1 MRFNLLMTVGA
12 VLVLV
17 GILGLTII
25 FPKFMAIDGQTFVD
39 QIDSSTGIDKFQDYK
54 LGDNVM
60 IVDKIARME
69 DYNGNTII
77 WLESIGK
84 TEKDI
89 PFIFKS
95 NIMSD
100 FGIGSSVIISFEVV
114 KDSNGH
120 YTPEGYQNDPP
131 GLSPDAINGRMST
144 GNEYIFVSL
153 IAIGFGFVGYGSY
166 NLIRGKQPS
175 LDDDWGM
182 PAAPPAMAPV
192 APQAMAPVAPP
203 VAAPSMVPVPP
214 SEYPQSMAAIPQPVA
229 PPISQPSTMAITV
242 PPGVVPGQV
251 LTVTMPSGQVV
262 NVQVPSGLS
271 PGSQFSITV
280 QQ

>member
-1 MRFNLLMTVGA
+1 MKVGA

-17 GILGLTII
+17 GILGLTLI
-25 FPKFMAIDGQTFVD
+25 FPKFLAIDGQTFVE
-39 QIDSSTGIDKFQDYK
+39 QIDTSTGIDKFDDYEV
-54 LGDNVM
+54 GDNVM

-69 DYNGNTII
+69 DDNGNTKI

-84 TEKDI
+84 AENDI

-95 NIMSD
+95 NIMGD

-114 KDSNGH
+114 KDSDGH
-120 YTPEGYQNDPP
+120 DTPDGYQNSPP
-131 GLSPDAINGRMST
+131 GLSPDAINGRLST

-153 IAIGFGFVGYGSY
+153 MIAGIGLVVYDFY
-166 NLIRGKQPS
+166 NMIKGKQQS
-175 LDDDWGM
+175 SVEDDWGM
-182 PAAPPAMAPV
+182 PPAP
-192 APQAMAPVAPP
+192 PVAPP
-203 VAAPSMVPVPP
+203 MPGMAPAP
-214 SEYPQSMAAIPQPVA
+214 PVA
-229 PPISQPSTMAITV
+229 PPMPGMAPAPPVAPPMPGMAPAPPVAPPLNQPSTMTITV

-262 NVQVPSGLS
+262 NVQVPTGSS
-271 PGSQFSITV
+271 PGSQFTITV

>member
-1 MRFNLLMTVGA
+1 MRLNPLLTVGA

-17 GILGLTII
+17 GILGLTLI

-39 QIDSSTGIDKFQDYK
+39 QIDTSTGIDKYQDYQI
-54 LGDNVM
+54 GDKVT
-60 IVDKIARME
+60 IVDNIVRME
-69 DYNGNTII
+69 DENGNTKV

-84 TEKDI
+84 SENDI
-89 PFIFKS
+89 PFVFKS
-95 NIMSD
+95 NLMND

-114 KDSNGH
+114 KDLNGH
-120 YTPEGYQNDPP
+120 DTPDGYQTSPP
-131 GLSPDAINGRMST
+131 GLSPDAINGRIST

-153 IAIGFGFVGYGSY
+153 MAIGFGLVGYGSY
-166 NLIRGKQPS
+166 NLIRGKPQPS
-175 LDDDWGM
+175 VEDDWGM

-192 APQAMAPVAPP
+192 APPVMAP

-229 PPISQPSTMAITV
+229 PPISQPSTMTITV

-262 NVQVPSGLS
+262 NVQVPSGSS
-271 PGSQFSITV
+271 PGSQFTITV
-280 QQ
+280 QK

>member
-1 MRFNLLMTVGA
+1 VRFNLLMKVGA

-17 GILGLTII
+17 GILGLTLI
-25 FPKFMAIDGQTFVD
+25 FPKFMATDGQTFVD
-39 QIDSSTGIDKFQDYK
+39 QIDPSTGIDKFEDYEI
-54 LGDNVM
+54 GDNVI

-69 DYNGNTII
+69 DDNGNTKI

-84 TEKDI
+84 ADNDI
-89 PFIFKS
+89 SFIFKS

-114 KDSNGH
+114 KDSEGH
-120 YTPEGYQNDPP
+120 HTPEGYQNSPP
-131 GLSPDAINGRMST
+131 GLSPDAINGRLST

-153 IAIGFGFVGYGSY
+153 MIVGIGLIVYDFY
-166 NLIRGKQPS
+166 NMIRGKQQPS
-175 LDDDWGM
+175 VEDDWGM
-182 PAAPPAMAPV
+182 PPAPAVAPPMPSMAPAPAVAPPPMPGMAPAPPA
-192 APQAMAPVAPP
+192 P
-203 VAAPSMVPVPP
+203 VAAPPVN
-214 SEYPQSMAAIPQPVA
+214 
-229 PPISQPSTMAITV
+229 QPSTMTITV

-262 NVQVPSGLS
+262 NVQVPTGSS
-271 PGSQFSITV
+271 PGSQFTITV